1 VHVVLGDVLY
11 LGRVCVTWLFL
22 GCVCGYALDVY
33 IACVVV
39 SVCERERAREGGIP
53 FIKIGSSQPVHAFHQ
68 QKIIH
73 TAILKTHFPV
83 GNGNH

>member
-1 VHVVLGDVLY
+1 MLVCVFFGCWYFGCTLDVCVHVVLGDVLY

-33 IACVVV
+33 IVCVVV

-53 FIKIGSSQPVHAFHQ
+53 FIKICVLCMYGITTV
-68 QKIIH
+68 
-73 TAILKTHFPV
+73 
-83 GNGNH
+83 